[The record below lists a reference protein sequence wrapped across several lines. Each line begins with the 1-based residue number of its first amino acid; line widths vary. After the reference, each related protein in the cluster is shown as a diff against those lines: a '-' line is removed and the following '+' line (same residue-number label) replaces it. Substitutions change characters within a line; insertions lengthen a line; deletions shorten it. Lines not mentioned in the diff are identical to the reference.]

1 MHYMPNTLGHARLG
15 VVVGKK
21 IARLAVRRNY
31 MKRVLREMFRR
42 EQPQLQ
48 GVDILVRP
56 QQAFTHA
63 NFADIEAEFRQLID
77 KLHKRTDGKQT

>member
-42 EQPQLQ
+42 EQHLLQ

-56 QQAFTHA
+56 QQAFTPA
-63 NFADIEAEFRQLID
+63 NFAEVQAEFRQLID

>member
-15 VVVGKK
+15 LVVGKK
-21 IARLAVRRNY
+21 IARHAVRRNY

-42 EQPQLQ
+42 EQNLLR

-63 NFADIEAEFRQLID
+63 NFAEIEAEFRQLID